1 MKIVESFNDLPSLDI
16 EAKKIGYFKFRNKD
30 HQQDIL
36 KLLPQGTSVWIDS
49 NGVDINSNILAF
61 ENIKNKDILE
71 SKNIRYYKNIFSKTL
86 YQAINKYIKPLSIV
100 FYQSE
105 EFKYISDG
113 QLVDS
118 INFLK
123 ECIPCKI
130 IIHINTIFID
140 FNKLKYPIT
149 SIIEKIKKNTDPTC
163 KVHNLDN
170 FKYIFEIN

>member
-1 MKIVESFNDLPSLDI
+1 MKIVESFNDLPNLDI

-30 HQQDIL
+30 NQQNIL
-36 KLLPQGTSVWIDS
+36 KLLPQGPSVWIDS
-49 NGVDINSNILAF
+49 NGVDINSNIIAF

-86 YQAINKYIKPLSIV
+86 YQVINKYIKPSSIV
-100 FYQSE
+100 FLSE
-105 EFKYISDG
+105 EFKYISDN
-113 QLVDS
+113 QLIDN

-123 ECIPCKI
+123 EYIPCKI

-149 SIIEKIKKNTDPTC
+149 SIIEKIKKNTDPAC